1 MQQDKLKEAFSKIKQ
16 DILNLQSQ
24 ISDIK
29 RTLDNQTQLIKN
41 QTHHTDIQTDN
52 TLLKP
57 SNHQIPTISI
67 GNGGVPTD
75 RQTNQQTDRQIQK
88 FAQDT
93 LQTPP
98 KDHIEKLKKVSD
110 ILESLGEIKKE
121 LRSKFKKLTQQ
132 EMLIFSTIYQLEEQK
147 ETVDYSKIATKL
159 NLSESSIR
167 DYILKISKKEIPIIK
182 TKIDNKKVI
191 LSISEDIKKL
201 ATLET
206 IIQLREL

>member
-1 MQQDKLKEAFSKIKQ
+1 
-16 DILNLQSQ
+16 
-24 ISDIK
+24 
-29 RTLDNQTQLIKN
+29 
-41 QTHHTDIQTDN
+41 
-52 TLLKP
+52 
-57 SNHQIPTISI
+57 
-67 GNGGVPTD
+67 
-75 RQTNQQTDRQIQK
+75 
-88 FAQDT
+88 
-93 LQTPP
+93 
-98 KDHIEKLKKVSD
+98 
-110 ILESLGEIKKE
+110 
-121 LRSKFKKLTQQ
+121 
-132 EMLIFSTIYQLEEQK
+132 MLIFSTIYQLEEQK